1 MSDLSSGNTHVF
13 TLQKFSKLYFSDIR
27 TSLYMNVLYYTLILK
42 VFFNVLKT
50 LIGKKKVYERQIK
63 S

>member
-1 MSDLSSGNTHVF
+1 MF

-27 TSLYMNVLYYTLILK
+27 TLLYMNVLYYTLILK

-50 LIGKKKVYERQIK
+50 LIGKKKSMRGKLSLRK
-63 S
+63 SY